1 MKTLKRKNLCGFQAD
16 LRLSSIFLC
25 ALMYS
30 EKIIKMKTLKFT
42 AEFYDE

>member
-1 MKTLKRKNLCGFQAD
+1 MRISSGFTIAFH
-16 LRLSSIFLC
+16 ILC